1 MKVGSRMKYTFY
13 WLLALL
19 LVACGS
25 SDDPILPPRDTT
37 PPQIVTVTPTR
48 DDTALDATITVLFSE
63 AMNATSASAAF
74 SSSPAIDCAVVITVD
89 TLTCEPRQPLELR
102 ETYTITI
109 STAASDTAGNSLVEG
124 RTFRFTTVA
133 PDDSVPPT
141 VVSTRPANNTQDVA
155 RNANISVTFS
165 ETMDTDSVT
174 AAFAS
179 EPAINCN
186 FTFNAAEDTLI
197 CATTASL
204 ADNTSYTVTI
214 GEDATDIAGN
224 PLPAPFAF
232 TFTTFSEVVIPPD
245 NTAPEITTF
254 SAAGSARTDDP
265 MTFSWQ
271 VQDADEDALSCTL
284 NPGDGTPPY
293 QIANCQTTTSQD
305 HTYQTAGTFT
315 ATLTVRD
322 DSGASDDTATAT
334 TSLEITGENE
344 RPSLRFLNFD
354 PPADDA
360 KEQVFTFF
368 TEAED
373 DGEVVRYE
381 WRFGDGNSITSEDPT
396 ATHTYTAAGMYLV
409 TVTAVDDE
417 DARATLSVSI
427 NVESTQIGEPCS
439 RPGNILTFPDA
450 NLAAAVRE
458 AIEAQT
464 GNTLD
469 GDILCSDIASL
480 LELVAPNS
488 DIESLAGLEQAISL
502 QTLSLPENT
511 ISNLSPLAELVNL
524 ERINLNGNAISDIS
538 PLANLADLTSLFIAT
553 NDVSDISPVAGLGN
567 LTRLDIGSNGVESL
581 NSLGALTGL
590 RQLGIYNNGL
600 ENLTALAP
608 LVNLTFLSASDN
620 LISDV
625 SPLAG
630 LTDLRVLGLA
640 NNAIETS
647 NGLENLDRLETLL
660 LNDNAVRDIAALEG
674 NTTLR
679 QLDLANNAL
688 INISVL
694 STLTGLDDLDIAG
707 NSVYDLQPL
716 IDNPAWTA
724 GDDINIVDNC
734 LRLNLG
740 DIDFINLNILIGQGA
755 EVTFGAQRD
764 CAPITVSVTPVT
776 TTVTAGTLVELSATL
791 EGAPVSGILWEADN
805 GELIIN
811 GNLAAFSAPN
821 TPGTYTITATAAADS
836 QASATASII
845 VTAPEDTP
853 DDNPGDTPTD
863 DAGDTPTDDPT
874 DDPTGNPND
883 PPGQPD
889 NPSNS
894 DNPSN
899 PNNP

>member
-1 MKVGSRMKYTFY
+1 MKHTFY

-19 LVACGS
+19 LVACSS
-25 SDDPILPPRDTT
+25 SDDPVLPPRDTT

-63 AMNATSASAAF
+63 AMDATSTSAAF
-74 SSSPAIDCAVVITVD
+74 SSSPAIDCAVVVTVD
-89 TLTCEPRQPLELR
+89 TLTCEPGEPLDFR

-165 ETMDTDSVT
+165 EAMDMNSAT
-174 AAFAS
+174 AAFS
-179 EPAINCN
+179 SDPDITCN

-204 ADNTSYTVTI
+204 ADNTRYTVTI
-214 GEDATDIAGN
+214 GAEATDIAGN

-232 TFTTFSEVVIPPD
+232 SFTTFSEVIIPPD
-245 NTAPEITTF
+245 NTTPTITTF
-254 SAAGSARTDDP
+254 TAAGNARTDEP
-265 MTFSWQ
+265 VTFSWQ

-293 QIANCQTTTSQD
+293 QIADCQATTRQD

-334 TSLEITGENE
+334 TSLEVTGENE

-354 PPADDA
+354 PPAEGA
-360 KEQVFTFF
+360 EAQVFTFF

-409 TVTAVDDE
+409 TVTAVDNE

-427 NVESTQIGEPCS
+427 NVEDTQIGEPCS
-439 RPGNILTFPDA
+439 RPGNILTFPDT
-450 NLAAAVRE
+450 NLATAVRE
-458 AIEAQT
+458 AINAQT

-480 LELVAPNS
+480 LELIAPDS
-488 DIESLAGLEQAISL
+488 DIESLAGLEQAVSL
-502 QTLSLPENT
+502 QTLSLPENA
-511 ISNLSPLAELVNL
+511 ISNVSPLAGLTQL

-538 PLANLADLTSLFIAT
+538 PLAGLADLSSLFIAT
-553 NDVSDISPVAGLGN
+553 NDINDISPVAGLSN
-567 LTRLDIGSNGVESL
+567 LTRLDIGNNNVESL

-600 ENLTALAP
+600 ENLAALAP

-640 NNAIETS
+640 NNAIETA
-647 NGLENLDRLETLL
+647 NGLEGLTRLETLL
-660 LNDNAVRDIAALEG
+660 INDNSLRNIAALAS

-679 QLDLANNAL
+679 QLDLANNDL

-694 STLTGLDDLDIAG
+694 STLTGLDELDISG
-707 NSVYDLQPL
+707 NSIYDLQPL
-716 IDNPAWTA
+716 IDNPAWTP
-724 GDDINIVDNC
+724 GDDLNIVDNC
-734 LRLNLG
+734 LRLDLG
-740 DIDFINLNILIGQGA
+740 NIDFINLNILIGQGV

-764 CAPITVSVTPVT
+764 CASITVSVTPVT
-776 TTVTAGTLVELSATL
+776 STVAPGTLVELSASL
-791 EGAPVSGILWEADN
+791 EGAPVSGITWEADG
-805 GELIIN
+805 GELIVN
-811 GNLAAFSAPN
+811 GNLAAFSSPE
-821 TPGTYTITATAAADS
+821 TPGTYTVTATATADS
-836 QASATASII
+836 QASASATII
-845 VTAPEDTP
+845 VTAPEEAPEETP
-853 DDNPGDTPTD
+853 EEAPGDTPTD
-863 DAGDTPTDDPT
+863 EPDDAPTDDPA

-883 PPGQPD
+883 PPGQPN
-889 NPSNS
+889 NPG
-894 DNPSN
+894 N